1 MMLTTMLKAKIH
13 RATIT
18 QANLNYIGSITI
30 DEELLLETGILENE
44 KVQIV
49 NINNG
54 SRFET
59 YVIKGRKGSGE
70 ICVNGAAA
78 RLVHEGDKIIIICY
92 CTLEEHKVSSHTPK
106 VIFMNE
112 DNTIHCHSNQES
124 PNTLFVN

>member
-1 MMLTTMLKAKIH
+1 MLVTMLKAKIH

-30 DEELLLETGILENE
+30 DENLLLETGIQENE

-59 YVIKGRKGSGE
+59 YVIKGHKGGGD

-78 RLVHEGDKIIIICY
+78 RLVQEGDKVIIISYCY
-92 CTLEEHKVSSHTPK
+92 LEENKAQNYVPK

-112 DNTIHCHSNQES
+112 DNTIHSCANQEK
-124 PNTLFVN
+124 PNTLFLH

>member
-1 MMLTTMLKAKIH
+1 MLMTMLKAKIH

-30 DEELLLETGILENE
+30 DEELLLETGIQENE

-54 SRFET
+54 ARFET
-59 YVIKGRKGSGE
+59 YVIKGCKGSGE

-92 CTLEEHKVSSHTPK
+92 CNLNEHQVANHIPK

-112 DNTIHCHSNQES
+112 DNSIHSRSDQELS
-124 PNTLFVN
+124 NTLFVN

>member
-1 MMLTTMLKAKIH
+1 MLVTMLKAKIH

-30 DEELLLETGILENE
+30 DENLLLETGIQENE

-49 NINNG
+49 DINNG

-92 CTLEEHKVSSHTPK
+92 CNLNENQVSKHIPK
-106 VIFMNE
+106 VVFMNE
-112 DNTIHCHSNQES
+112 DNTIHSRSDQEI

>member
-1 MMLTTMLKAKIH
+1 MLVTMLKAKIH

-30 DEELLLETGILENE
+30 DENLLLETDIQENE

-92 CTLEEHKVSSHTPK
+92 CNLNEHQVSNHIPK

-112 DNTIHCHSNQES
+112 DNTIHSHSDQEL
-124 PNTLFVN
+124 PNTLFIN

>member
-1 MMLTTMLKAKIH
+1 MLVTMLKAKIH
-13 RATIT
+13 R
-18 QANLNYIGSITI
+18 
-30 DEELLLETGILENE
+30 DEKLLLETGIRENE

-59 YVIKGRKGSGE
+59 YVIKGRKGSGD

-92 CTLEEHKVSSHTPK
+92 CTLDEQKAQDYIPK
-106 VIFMNE
+106 IIFMNE
-112 DNTIHCHSNQES
+112 DNSIQSHSHQES
-124 PNTLFVN
+124 SKTLFLN

>member
-1 MMLTTMLKAKIH
+1 MLVTMLKAKIH

-18 QANLNYIGSITI
+18 EANLNYIGSITI
-30 DEELLLETGILENE
+30 DEHLLLETGIRENE

-59 YVIKGRKGSGE
+59 YVIKGRPGE
-70 ICVNGAAA
+70 GDICVNGAAA

-92 CTLEEHKVSSHTPK
+92 CVLEEHKAHEHVPK

-112 DNTIHCHSNQES
+112 DNSIHSQSHQEEAE
-124 PNTLFVN
+124 TLFMN

>member
-1 MMLTTMLKAKIH
+1 MLVTMLKAKIH

-30 DEELLLETGILENE
+30 DENLLLETGIQENE

-49 NINNG
+49 DINNG

-92 CTLEEHKVSSHTPK
+92 CNLNENQVSKHIPK
-106 VIFMNE
+106 VVFMNE
-112 DNTIHCHSNQES
+112 DNTIHSRSEQEL

>member
-1 MMLTTMLKAKIH
+1 MIVTMLKAKIH

-18 QANLNYIGSITI
+18 EANLNYIGSITI
-30 DEELLLETGILENE
+30 DEQLLLETGIRENE

-59 YVIKGRKGSGE
+59 YVIKGAKGRGE

-78 RLVHEGDKIIIICY
+78 RLVQEGDKIIIICY
-92 CTLEEHKVSSHTPK
+92 CALEESKAKDHKPK

-112 DNTIHCHSNQES
+112 DNSIQFQTYQETA
-124 PNTLFVN
+124 NTLFS

>member
-1 MMLTTMLKAKIH
+1 MLVTMLKAKIH

-18 QANLNYIGSITI
+18 EANLNYIGSITI
-30 DEELLLETGILENE
+30 DENLLLESGIQENE

-59 YVIKGRKGSGE
+59 YVIKGRAGE
-70 ICVNGAAA
+70 GAICVNGAAA

-92 CTLEEHKVSSHTPK
+92 CTLAEQEAQDHIPK

-112 DNTIHCHSNQES
+112 DNSIHSCSYQE
-124 PNTLFVN
+124 TEQTVF

>member
-1 MMLTTMLKAKIH
+1 MLVTMLKAKIH

-30 DEELLLETGILENE
+30 DENLLQETGIQENE

-49 NINNG
+49 DINNG

-92 CTLEEHKVSSHTPK
+92 CNLNENQVSKHIPK
-106 VIFMNE
+106 VVFMNE
-112 DNTIHCHSNQES
+112 DNTIHSRSDQEL

>member
-1 MMLTTMLKAKIH
+1 MLVTMLKAKIH

-30 DEELLLETGILENE
+30 DEHLLLETGIRENE

-59 YVIKGRKGSGE
+59 YVIKGLKGHGD

-78 RLVHEGDKIIIICY
+78 RLVNEGDKIIIICY
-92 CTLEEHKVSSHTPK
+92 CHLEENKVATHHPK

-112 DNTIHCHSNQES
+112 DNSIHSKAEQETRE
-124 PNTLFVN
+124 TLFIN

>member
-1 MMLTTMLKAKIH
+1 MLVTMLKAKIH

-30 DEELLLETGILENE
+30 DENLLLETGIQENE

-49 NINNG
+49 DINNG

-92 CTLEEHKVSSHTPK
+92 CNLNENQVSKHIPK
-106 VIFMNE
+106 VVFMNE
-112 DNTIHCHSNQES
+112 DNTIHSRSEEEL

>member
-1 MMLTTMLKAKIH
+1 MLVTMLKAKIH

-30 DEELLLETGILENE
+30 DENLLLESGIQENE

-49 NINNG
+49 DINNG

-92 CTLEEHKVSSHTPK
+92 CNLNEHQVSNHIPK

-112 DNTIHCHSNQES
+112 DNTIHGRSDQEL

>member
-1 MMLTTMLKAKIH
+1 MILTMLKAKIH

-18 QANLNYIGSITI
+18 EANLNYIGSITI
-30 DEELLLETGILENE
+30 DEDLLKATGIRENE

-59 YVIKGRKGSGE
+59 YVIKGQPGSGA

-92 CTLEEHKVSSHTPK
+92 CMLEAQKAENHVPK

-112 DNTIHCHSNQES
+112 DNTIHSFSHQETEATS
-124 PNTLFVN
+124 FIN

>member
-1 MMLTTMLKAKIH
+1 MLVTMLKAKIH

-18 QANLNYIGSITI
+18 EANLNYIGSITI
-30 DEELLLETGILENE
+30 DENLLLETGIQENE

-59 YVIKGRKGSGE
+59 YVIKGRPGSGS

-92 CTLEEHKVSSHTPK
+92 CTFEEHKAQTYIPK

-112 DNTIHCHSNQES
+112 DNTIHSRSYQETAETS
-124 PNTLFVN
+124 FPN